1 MPTTLGRSFSVDW
14 RGHPPHMLF
23 PDVPVWY
30 SWLEKYGKYLNTLY
44 YDCLLGGPWLSPE
57 AMEDKMTYQWAYN
70 TSKRADAIAEL
81 DDEVWLIEVS
91 TSPGLRA
98 IGQLLSYMALW
109 LEDPKIMKPE
119 KMVLVCAALDTDLI
133 ACAAR
138 YGIQVYVTP
147 ITYPAG

>member
-1 MPTTLGRSFSVDW
+1 MPTTLGKSFSVGW

-30 SWLEKYGKYLNTLY
+30 SWLEKYGQFINRLY
-44 YDCLLGGPWLSPE
+44 YDCLLGGPWMSPAQLADPLS
-57 AMEDKMTYQWAYN
+57 YLWAHN

-81 DDEVWLIEVS
+81 KDEVWIIEVS

-98 IGQLLSYMALW
+98 IGQLLSYQSLW
-109 LEDPKIMKPE
+109 IEDPKINKPE
-119 KMVLVCAALDTDLI
+119 KLVLVCANLDTDLI

-138 YGIQVYVTP
+138 YGIVTYVTP
-147 ITYPAG
+147 ITYKKT

>member
-1 MPTTLGRSFSVDW
+1 MPTTLGKSFSIDW

-30 SWLEKYGKYLNTLY
+30 SWLEKYGQYINSLY

-57 AMEDKMTYQWAYN
+57 AMADKMTYQWAYN
-70 TSKRADAIAEL
+70 ISKRADAIAEL
-81 DDEVWLIEVS
+81 DNEVWLIEVS